1 MAVFGSIHHV
11 NTDIIARVSHPL
23 ENNISLISIIL
34 ELELYL
40 FCSVNMNYLFEKV
53 LFFFNSVEVLLVHG
67 PTLSKLDL
75 IWVDMY
81 VVLLRYLQK
90 PMCLPEAFFKG
101 VFVTLYFTTST
112 LI

>member
-1 MAVFGSIHHV
+1 MF
-11 NTDIIARVSHPL
+11 
-23 ENNISLISIIL
+23 
-34 ELELYL
+34 
-40 FCSVNMNYLFEKV
+40 SVYQNYLFKEV

-67 PTLSKLDL
+67 PTLPKLDL
-75 IWVDMY
+75 IWIDMY
-81 VVLLRYLQK
+81 VVLLTRYLQK